1 MTEFKRPSL
10 REAARR
16 GVEAKRQAQAGQV
29 GQAEQ
34 PAAEAGAAATPAPSP
49 PAKPAGP
56 RPAPFQKVKP
66 PVVGVEQVTVKCGH
80 VVPFELFD
88 LSKDKFRK
96 DRRKKLTDR
105 ACTACRVKAQEVKQ
119 AAEMEEARKR
129 RLAKPPKPRSTPRP
143 QGRLPDGARFD
154 VAYDAATEQWSG
166 TLSIP
171 GPAPITGAA
180 SGVMKLLQVL
190 DGLYRATVPVEAE
203 PDADALT
210 RC

>member
-16 GVEAKRQAQAGQV
+16 GVEAKKQAQASQV
-29 GQAEQ
+29 EQ
-34 PAAEAGAAATPAPSP
+34 PAADTPAGSAAPAPATPAAVPTAS
-49 PAKPAGP
+49 

-88 LSKDKFRK
+88 LGKDKFRK

-105 ACTACRVKAQEVKQ
+105 DCTACRVKAQEVKQ

-129 RLAKPPKPRSTPRP
+129 RLENPKPKKEWSRPRP
-143 QGRLPDGARFD
+143 EGRLPDGSRFD
-154 VAYDAATEQWSG
+154 VMFDAAKG
-166 TLSIP
+166 
-171 GPAPITGAA
+171 GMVRVADCAG
-180 SGVMKLLQVL
+180 
-190 DGLYRATVPVEAE
+190 
-203 PDADALT
+203 PDAVYRLGVGGVQAVAGLGRVVSGDAAGWG
-210 RC
+210 RKDV